1 MPVLLIQRRKR
12 VKARQEFNANE
23 IERIHPNEKVGLLA
37 TVNPEGRPH
46 LSLITSLLA
55 LDATHM
61 AFGEFSWGLSKWHVR
76 NRPETGF
83 LIMTLDRKLW
93 RGKARW
99 THLRKEGDEYGMF
112 NDMTMFRYNTYFG
125 INTVHYLD
133 LVETT
138 GDEALP
144 MGAIIRGALS
154 TKISKGG
161 ASTGVTGRILN
172 PLALSMFNSLG
183 SLKFL
188 CHIGSDGYPAIIP
201 VIQCQA
207 ADSRRLAFS
216 LSAYGDELKGLAAG
230 TEIAVYALTLQME
243 NLLVRGVFG
252 GFRRYRGIT
261 LGTVDINWVYN
272 SMPPVHGQIYPE
284 QPLTPV
290 VNF

>member
-1 MPVLLIQRRKR
+1 MPDLLIHRRKR
-12 VKARQEFNANE
+12 VKARHEFIGNE
-23 IERIHPNEKVGLLA
+23 VERFHPNEKVGLLA
-37 TVNPEGRPH
+37 TINPEGKPH
-46 LSLITSLLA
+46 VSLITSLLA

-99 THLRKEGDEYGMF
+99 THLKREGKEYEMF
-112 NDMTMFRYNTYFG
+112 NDMPMFRYNTYFG
-125 INTVHYLD
+125 VNTVHYLD

-138 GDEALP
+138 GEEALP
-144 MGAIIRGALS
+144 MGAVIRGALS
-154 TKISKGG
+154 TKIAKGG
-161 ASTGVTGRILN
+161 AATGVEGRILN
-172 PLALSMFNSLG
+172 SLGQSMFDDMG

-188 CHIGSDGYPAIIP
+188 THIGSDGYPSIIP

-207 ADSRRLAFS
+207 ADSRRLTFS
-216 LSAYGDELKGLAAG
+216 LSAYGDELKGLSPGSEVA
-230 TEIAVYALTLQME
+230 IYALTLQME
-243 NLLVRGVFG
+243 NLLVRGVFNG
-252 GFRRYRGIT
+252 YSRSRGIT
-261 LGTVDINWVYN
+261 LGSVDIDWVYN

-284 QPLTPV
+284 VPLSPV